1 MALDSVVTAEAGD
14 SPCLLPPHAAALTLW
29 NSAVVWRCQRS
40 IPHAA
45 KKDTETGPAPAE
57 GGH

>member
-14 SPCLLPPHAAALTLW
+14 SPCLLPPHATALTLW
-29 NSAVVWRCQRS
+29 NSAVVRRCQRS

-45 KKDTETGPAPAE
+45 KKGTETGPAPAE